1 MQKRSL
7 PAGASRSLR
16 NFLSLNLQNKILL
29 LVLIPLVISSTS
41 LVIMENMARI
51 EDTRTQLAQQR
62 KLLIESRQQGVEDVV
77 ALAGSMV
84 KQVAAGTA
92 DPEVAKETAKALL
105 RNMRFDDNN
114 YVFVFDHA
122 GTMLVQPAVP
132 RQEGTRMIDATD
144 PNGKPL
150 IRDMIDIARNGGGH
164 YQYAWPHPGTGKQE
178 PKYSY
183 VANLPEWGWVIG
195 AGVYVTEI
203 DAAMATIEQ
212 AAQENLRATLIRF
225 FFIASAL
232 LLTITAITVLVTRR
246 IARQVR
252 DTATA
257 MEKIAHEVAEGRG
270 DLTRRLR
277 ITSGDEIGEL
287 ATQFNGFLAR
297 IQATLIEVRQSASDV
312 YQASTEIA
320 QSSEELASRTDQA
333 AASLQQTS
341 SAMEQITSTVGNNA
355 EHAQEAD
362 RLVQSAAQ
370 VAHQGREAM
379 EKVEKTMADISRSST
394 QIGDIVSMIDAI
406 AFQTNILAL
415 NASVE
420 AARAGDHG
428 RGFAVVAQEV
438 RMLAQ
443 RSADAAKQ
451 IKTLIGESV
460 EHSRSGAEIVQQAG
474 RTMQLIVQRVTEV
487 TSAIAEIS
495 AGSREQSVGIGEV
508 NTAVTQMDTMTQQNA
523 AMVEQNSATAS
534 TMRAHAE
541 HLNDL
546 IRAFVLGDAANG
558 QTAMSA
564 PETLL
569 PFPDAAP
576 QHAAPLP
583 HRRALSAG

>member
-1 MQKRSL
+1 MQKRSRS
-7 PAGASRSLR
+7 AGASRSLR

-41 LVIMENMARI
+41 LVVMENMARI

-277 ITSGDEIGEL
+277 ITSSDEIGEL

-362 RLVQSAAQ
+362 RLVQD
-370 VAHQGREAM
+370 R
-379 EKVEKTMADISRSST
+379 K
-394 QIGDIVSMIDAI
+394 
-406 AFQTNILAL
+406 
-415 NASVE
+415 SV
-420 AARAGDHG
+420 
-428 RGFAVVAQEV
+428 V
-438 RMLAQ
+438 
-443 RSADAAKQ
+443 
-451 IKTLIGESV
+451 
-460 EHSRSGAEIVQQAG
+460 
-474 RTMQLIVQRVTEV
+474 
-487 TSAIAEIS
+487 
-495 AGSREQSVGIGEV
+495 
-508 NTAVTQMDTMTQQNA
+508 
-523 AMVEQNSATAS
+523 
-534 TMRAHAE
+534 
-541 HLNDL
+541 
-546 IRAFVLGDAANG
+546 
-558 QTAMSA
+558 
-564 PETLL
+564 
-569 PFPDAAP
+569 
-576 QHAAPLP
+576 
-583 HRRALSAG
+583 

>member
-1 MQKRSL
+1 MQKRSRS
-7 PAGASRSLR
+7 AGASRSLKS
-16 NFLSLNLQNKILL
+16 FLSLRLQNKILL
-29 LVLIPLVISSTS
+29 LVLIPLVIASTS
-41 LVIMENMARI
+41 LVVMENMARI

-77 ALAGSMV
+77 ALARSMV

-105 RNMRFDDNN
+105 RSMRFDDNN

-212 AAQENLRATLIRF
+212 AAQENLRATLIRL

-232 LLTITAITVLVTRR
+232 LLPITAITVLVTRR

-277 ITSGDEIGEL
+277 ITSSDEIGEL

-297 IQATLIEVRQSASDV
+297 IQATLIEVRQSATDV

-495 AGSREQSVGIGEV
+495 AGSREQSIGIGEV

-541 HLNDL
+541 HLNHL
-546 IRAFVLGDAANG
+546 IGTFVLGDAPDG
-558 QTAMSA
+558 QAAMSA

-569 PFPDAAP
+569 SFPDGAP
-576 QHAAPLP
+576 QHVAPLP